1 MEQWGPTVDGV
12 VDELPVIVLAAGL
25 GIRLRPLTDHLP
37 KALCPVGNRPLID
50 HALDR
55 VAGFGDIAVNV
66 HHGRALL
73 EAHLVPRNVHLSIE
87 ANRPLGTAG
96 AVGNLRSWLD
106 GRPALITNADAW
118 YSGSLERLHS
128 GWDGG
133 RVRLGVVFDP
143 ARADFA
149 GLWRFA
155 GSSLLPWRW
164 ASTFPAEP
172 GGLYELCWSRAES
185 EGSLDLVP
193 LDGSFIDCGTTQ
205 DYWAANMTW
214 SGGSSVIA
222 PSARVDGEVVRSV
235 IWPGAAVGPDER
247 LVEAIRLPD
256 GTTVYPTAPGE

>member
-1 MEQWGPTVDGV
+1 MQEEGRTLDDVIADVPA
-12 VDELPVIVLAAGL
+12 IVLAAGL
-25 GIRLRPLTDHLP
+25 GTRLRPLTDHLP

-55 VAGFGDIAVNV
+55 VAGAGGIAVNV
-66 HHGRALL
+66 HHGRDLM
-73 EAHLVPRNVHLSIE
+73 EAHLERRDVYVSIE
-87 ANRPLGTAG
+87 SERPLGTAG
-96 AVGNLRSWLD
+96 AVGNLRGWLD
-106 GRPALITNADAW
+106 GRAALITNADAW
-118 YSGSLERLHS
+118 YSGSLERLHE
-128 GWDGG
+128 GWDGR

-164 ASTFPAEP
+164 ASTLSAEP
-172 GGLYELCWSRAES
+172 GGLYELCWSRAAV

-193 LDGSFIDCGTTQ
+193 LEGSFIDCGIPG

-214 SGGSSVIA
+214 SGGASVIDPTA
-222 PSARVDGEVVRSV
+222 TVHGEVVRSV
-235 IWPGAAVGPDER
+235 IWPGAMVGSEER

-256 GTTVYPTAPGE
+256 GTTVYPTSSHG